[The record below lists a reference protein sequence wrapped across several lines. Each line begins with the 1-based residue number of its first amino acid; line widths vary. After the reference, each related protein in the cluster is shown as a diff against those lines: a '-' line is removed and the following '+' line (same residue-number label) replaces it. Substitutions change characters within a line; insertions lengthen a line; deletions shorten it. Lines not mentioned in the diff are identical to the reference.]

1 MNTMIEIQQIEP
13 ALRQSIEQ
21 YELILA
27 FLQKME
33 TVVGTADAVEL
44 QELGATL
51 YELQTQAEQFDR
63 ILLAKLKKEP
73 HESDSV
79 QTLRTRHERLLKEVL
94 LANERITAKAS
105 GVKSLISHEI
115 GKLRDGLSAMN
126 GYRQQQHN
134 QGRIVNSTS

>member
-33 TVVGTADAVEL
+33 TEVGTADAVEL
-44 QELGATL
+44 QELDATL
-51 YELQTQAEQFDR
+51 YELQTQAEQFDQ
-63 ILLAKLKKEP
+63 ILLAKLKN
-73 HESDSV
+73 ESHKSELI
-79 QTLRTRHERLLKEVL
+79 QKLIARHERLLKEVL
-94 LANERITAKAS
+94 LVNERITTKAS

-126 GYRQQQHN
+126 GYRHQPHN